1 MAKTGT
7 ASLTIAELR
16 EFASF
21 SESEQLFIERSL
33 DIAMGRGDAFK
44 TWGEGGDGASI
55 RGQYLAYRE
64 LKTLRETVPC
74 EATMDGLEAFMGP
87 LMRVTALD
95 LAQEKLESF
104 SAYRFL
110 YERLLGAKSR
120 PWLPAAFCAAAALP
134 QISAGA
140 AQDAA
145 PVAER
150 GRGHCAGMVGP
161 RAAVLS
167 RTRRSR
173 GGLTATLCR
182 AHRAGTDTS
191 RGSAPA

>member
-64 LKTLRETVPC
+64 LKTLRDTVPC

-95 LAQEKLESF
+95 LAQERLESF

-134 QISAGA
+134 QIRPARRKMLLQSLSEA
-140 AQDAA
+140 AATAPGWSDREPLFYPERVEAEAA
-145 PVAER
+145 
-150 GRGHCAGMVGP
+150 
-161 RAAVLS
+161 
-167 RTRRSR
+167 
-173 GGLTATLCR
+173 
-182 AHRAGTDTS
+182 
-191 RGSAPA
+191 